1 MYTYPLKYKD
11 FLGNEREEEFLFN
24 MEPSELADWH
34 FGQEGGMDKH
44 IEKIMK
50 AKDKPELI
58 RLFRELVE
66 KSYGKLTDDGKYFRK
81 SPEILAEFKSTR
93 AYSEIYL
100 ALAGNAK
107 IAGEFIKGVMPTDE
121 ELQRQIGHSEG

>member
-24 MEPSELADWH
+24 MEPAELADWH
-34 FGQEGGMDKH
+34 FGRNGGMDKH

-50 AKDKPELI
+50 AKDRPKLI
-58 RLFRELVE
+58 ALFRDLVDR
-66 KSYGKLTDDGKYFRK
+66 SYGVLTEDGRYFRK
-81 SPEILAEFKSTR
+81 SPEILKEFKSTK

-100 ALAGNAK
+100 ALASDAK
-107 IAGEFIKGVMPTDE
+107 LASEFIKGVMPTDE
-121 ELQRQIGHSEG
+121 ELQRQIHSSEG